1 LVNDVKNTI
10 SNLLNYFFN
19 TTSGNDAYS
28 LRYHYL
34 CLIFKLIN
42 KNINDFLD
50 INVKDLYNL
59 GYNYEHYSKNE
70 GNPASVR
77 LSDWEN
83 KDLTPQEL
91 EYRLQVYLNKMFIVL
106 SEVLKEYGFDNLGFK

>member
-1 LVNDVKNTI
+1 MVNDIKNTI
-10 SNLLNYFFN
+10 SNLLNLFFN

-34 CLIFKLIN
+34 CLIFKLIK
-42 KNINDFLD
+42 KNIDDYLK

-70 GNPASVR
+70 SNPNSVR
-77 LSDWEN
+77 LTDYEQ

-91 EYRLQVYLNKMFIVL
+91 EYRLQVYLNKMFLVL
-106 SEVLKEYGFDNLGFK
+106 EEVLKDYGFDSLGLK

>member
-1 LVNDVKNTI
+1 MVNDVKNTI
-10 SNLLNYFFN
+10 SNLLNFFFT

-34 CLIFKLIN
+34 CLIFKLI
-42 KNINDFLD
+42 KKDINEVLD

-70 GNPASVR
+70 SNPNSVR
-77 LSDWEN
+77 LTDYES

-91 EYRLQVYLNKMFIVL
+91 EYRLQVYLNKMFL
-106 SEVLKEYGFDNLGFK
+106 ALEVILNEYGFENLGFK